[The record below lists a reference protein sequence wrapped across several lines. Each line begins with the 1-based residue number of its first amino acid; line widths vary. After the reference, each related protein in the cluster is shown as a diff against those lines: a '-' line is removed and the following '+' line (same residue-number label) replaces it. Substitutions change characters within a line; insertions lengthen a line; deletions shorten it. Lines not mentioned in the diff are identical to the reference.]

1 VRHKSIEIGPI
12 TALGITVLSLSNI
25 SRFYNAGFLLA
36 LFCLSSEAL
45 ARQPAMANEQVPW
58 NILFI
63 VVDDEETHSKRLS
76 RNGETLQCELTRR
89 LAKDQFF

>member
-1 VRHKSIEIGPI
+1 LEHPKRLPG
-12 TALGITVLSLSNI
+12 NQQW
-25 SRFYNAGFLLA
+25 
-36 LFCLSSEAL
+36 
-45 ARQPAMANEQVPW
+45 QPAMANEQVPW

>member
-36 LFCLSSEAL
+36 LFCLSSEAF
-45 ARQPAMANEQVPW
+45 ARQPAMATSNG
-58 NILFI
+58 
-63 VVDDEETHSKRLS
+63 KRAGPL
-76 RNGETLQCELTRR
+76 EHPVYRR
-89 LAKDQFF
+89 